1 MNQEKILSKVL
12 IPATGETYTI
22 GVRGSREQVALKLT
36 ADSLISWHEYKVTI
50 QNLSDGTSQIKQLS
64 TNGECNFEIPLGL
77 SLIHI

>member
-36 ADSLISWHEYKVTI
+36 ADSLISWNEYEVTI
-50 QNLSDGTSQIKQLS
+50 QNLSDGTD
-64 TNGECNFEIPLGL
+64 
-77 SLIHI
+77 